1 MGCRDACGKVGVD
14 GLRAAPF
21 RDAILNCKLE
31 SSQSLCRMYKSELKR
46 VHAFRKCLRDK
57 SRMSRRSQDDHD

>member
-21 RDAILNCKLE
+21 RDAILNAKLE
-31 SSQSLCRMYKSELKR
+31 SSQSLCRMYTNQERKR
-46 VHAFRKCLRDK
+46 VEKG
-57 SRMSRRSQDDHD
+57 SRVHEVLA